1 MIYHPFS
8 ITSVLSCCRGARI
21 NRRDK
26 DNYTP
31 LLLAATYGHVQTV
44 ELLLQK
50 GADYTAVDKYDK
62 TAIYLAAE
70 ENKLAVLEVRRTQAL
85 NSSYV
90 VAFSSLARICKN
102 VRPFIPR
109 STLVPLFIPQSVH
122 SGPAS
127 REACGWLFPNKWH
140 VSLFRDSFPH

>member
-1 MIYHPFS
+1 MHIHIS
-8 ITSVLSCCRGARI
+8 LSLRGARI

-31 LLLAATYGHVQTV
+31 LLLAATYGHVETV

-70 ENKLAVLEVRRTQAL
+70 ENKFAVLEVIF
-85 NSSYV
+85 
-90 VAFSSLARICKN
+90 FSFL
-102 VRPFIPR
+102 
-109 STLVPLFIPQSVH
+109 
-122 SGPAS
+122 G
-127 REACGWLFPNKWH
+127 
-140 VSLFRDSFPH
+140 